1 MNPLI
6 SIVIP
11 TYQRC
16 DRLKIALKS
25 VLNQTYHNYEILIID
40 DGSLDGTKQMV
51 KSFKDSRIIY
61 HWQRNS
67 GCPAN
72 PRNKGIKKAKGEWIA
87 FLDSDD
93 WWSPDKL
100 KNCVKYINDDVDLI
114 YHDIEIAS
122 NKPNFFLGGKKVKTH
137 QLKTPVLKDLLLKG
151 NIISNSSVVVRK
163 KLLVFAGYLDER
175 IEFKA
180 VEDYN
185 MWLKIARLTEKFF
198 YLPKKLGFYF
208 VHNENISNQKNI
220 SNQNISVPLKYAVS
234 NFIKSL
240 NLDQKIQL
248 EANLRYISGR
258 YHYLEKNFKNAKK
271 DLIVVLKKG
280 SGFQKFRSIFMIMMI
295 FLRFSHG
302 KYFYKNKAL
311 EKQSSKVSVII
322 NCFNGQE
329 YLRFCIESVLNQSF
343 KNWEII
349 FWDNRSTDKSCEII
363 KSYKDKRIKYFK
375 AKKHTLL
382 YEARNLALKKANGKF
397 ITFLDVDDFWHKDN
411 LKIKV
416 RSLRGRTYSF
426 AYSNFTLFND
436 IIGKYKNINIKQ
448 NNGNQLEQILKSYN
462 IGFLTTIFK
471 KEIFHDFKFN
481 AKYHIIGDF
490 DFIFRILTKHKFLF
504 IKDKLCYYRIHGN
517 NESRKK
523 KKLHISELMHF
534 INCNK
539 NTKLAQKKN
548 FRYVENL
555 KNYYEGYYNLCKK
568 NKIGAKKNLKK
579 MFISFNKLKLI
590 SFFFFPNIFLKKLNI
605 L

>member
-240 NLDQKIQL
+240 N
-248 EANLRYISGR
+248 
-258 YHYLEKNFKNAKK
+258 
-271 DLIVVLKKG
+271 
-280 SGFQKFRSIFMIMMI
+280 
-295 FLRFSHG
+295 
-302 KYFYKNKAL
+302 
-311 EKQSSKVSVII
+311 
-322 NCFNGQE
+322 
-329 YLRFCIESVLNQSF
+329 
-343 KNWEII
+343 
-349 FWDNRSTDKSCEII
+349 
-363 KSYKDKRIKYFK
+363 
-375 AKKHTLL
+375 
-382 YEARNLALKKANGKF
+382 
-397 ITFLDVDDFWHKDN
+397 
-411 LKIKV
+411 
-416 RSLRGRTYSF
+416 
-426 AYSNFTLFND
+426 
-436 IIGKYKNINIKQ
+436 
-448 NNGNQLEQILKSYN
+448 
-462 IGFLTTIFK
+462 
-471 KEIFHDFKFN
+471 
-481 AKYHIIGDF
+481 
-490 DFIFRILTKHKFLF
+490 
-504 IKDKLCYYRIHGN
+504 
-517 NESRKK
+517 
-523 KKLHISELMHF
+523 
-534 INCNK
+534 
-539 NTKLAQKKN
+539 
-548 FRYVENL
+548 
-555 KNYYEGYYNLCKK
+555 
-568 NKIGAKKNLKK
+568 
-579 MFISFNKLKLI
+579 
-590 SFFFFPNIFLKKLNI
+590 
-605 L
+605 